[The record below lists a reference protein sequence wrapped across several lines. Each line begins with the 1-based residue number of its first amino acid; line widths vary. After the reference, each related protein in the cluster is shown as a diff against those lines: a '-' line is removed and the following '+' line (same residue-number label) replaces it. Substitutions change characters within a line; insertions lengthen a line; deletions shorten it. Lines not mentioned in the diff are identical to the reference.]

1 MTNCGQKM
9 LFNHFSSPIYPFPTI
24 ITRALNKHSLQCFSI
39 TIFVVSGIGSDK
51 GWNTSPKSQ
60 FTLQNFILFSLLLN
74 SSSLFFM
81 TQHRLVDQ
89 GLPMIGALRSY
100 SDTPHTQDS
109 SGQEISPSQRPVP
122 NSTSP
127 TRDRHTCYLW
137 DSNSPSQQVSSSRHM
152 TFSILLINIMHKF
165 YTQLVNNCI
174 NFA

>member
-1 MTNCGQKM
+1 
-9 LFNHFSSPIYPFPTI
+9 
-24 ITRALNKHSLQCFSI
+24 
-39 TIFVVSGIGSDK
+39 
-51 GWNTSPKSQ
+51 
-60 FTLQNFILFSLLLN
+60 LQNFILLSLLLN
-74 SSSLFFM
+74 SSSLVFM

-89 GLPMIGALRSY
+89 GLPMIGALRSF

-137 DSNSPSQQVSSSRHM
+137 DSNSLSQQVRSRRHM
-152 TFSILLINIMHKF
+152 TSSILLINIMHKF

-174 NFA
+174 TFA